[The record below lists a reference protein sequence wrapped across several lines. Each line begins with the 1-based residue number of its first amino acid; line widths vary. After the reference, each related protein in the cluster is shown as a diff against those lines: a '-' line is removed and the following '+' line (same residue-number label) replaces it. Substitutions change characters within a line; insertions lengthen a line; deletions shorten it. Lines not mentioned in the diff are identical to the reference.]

1 MKLIGLTGAIG
12 SGKSSVSA
20 LFERK
25 GAIIIDGDGIAKQ
38 LQQKGSTTLQKMVDE
53 FGDILLESGELD
65 RAKVAKLVFGD
76 AEMLKRLNA
85 IMHPAIGI
93 EILRQIELNMTTD
106 NVVVLDMP
114 LLVENPR
121 DGMSGLVV
129 VDVDPEVAIAR
140 LVQFRNMNEE
150 DARRRMASQAS
161 REDRLKVADR
171 IIDNSGR
178 SWKVLVRKLMTFGIG
193 SPRCQMHNRVQAH
206 SRKRVHSDSR

>member
-20 LFERK
+20 LFARK

-38 LQQKGSTTLQKMVDE
+38 LQQKGSPTLQKLVDE

-65 RAKVAKLVFGD
+65 RAKVAQMVFGD
-76 AEMLKRLNA
+76 ADMLKRLNA
-85 IMHPAIGI
+85 IMHPAIGV
-93 EILRQIELNMTTD
+93 EILRQIELNMATD

-129 VDVDPEVAIAR
+129 VDVDPEVAISR
-140 LVQFRNMNEE
+140 LVQFRSMNEE
-150 DARRRMASQAS
+150 DARRRMANQAS

-171 IIDNSGR
+171 VIDNSGKPEDLTAQVDDV
-178 SWKVLVRKLMTFGIG
+178 WDWFATLPNAQQGAGTLTPKGK
-193 SPRCQMHNRVQAH
+193 
-206 SRKRVHSDSR
+206 

>member
-93 EILRQIELNMTTD
+93 EILRQIELNMTTE

-171 IIDNSGR
+171 IIDNSGD
-178 SWKVLVRKLMTFGIG
+178 LG
-193 SPRCQMHNRVQAH
+193 SLGSQVDDVWDWFATLPNAQQGAGALTQK
-206 SRKRVHSDSR
+206 SK

>member
-171 IIDNSGR
+171 IIDNSGNPE
-178 SWKVLVRKLMTFGIG
+178 SLG
-193 SPRCQMHNRVQAH
+193 SQVDDVWDWFATLPNAQQGAGALTQK
-206 SRKRVHSDSR
+206 SR

>member
-171 IIDNSGR
+171 IIDNSGD
-178 SWKVLVRKLMTFGIG
+178 LG
-193 SPRCQMHNRVQAH
+193 SLGSQVDDVWDWFATLPNAQQGAGALTQK
-206 SRKRVHSDSR
+206 ST

>member
-121 DGMSGLVV
+121 EGMSGLVV

-171 IIDNSGR
+171 IIDNSGNPE
-178 SWKVLVRKLMTFGIG
+178 SLG
-193 SPRCQMHNRVQAH
+193 SQVDDVWDWFATLPNAQQGAGALTQK
-206 SRKRVHSDSR
+206 ST

>member
-20 LFERK
+20 IFARK

-38 LQQKGSTTLQKMVDE
+38 LQQKGSATLKKMVDE
-53 FGDILLESGELD
+53 FGDILLETGELD
-65 RAKVAKLVFGD
+65 RAKVAQLVFGD
-76 AEMLKRLNA
+76 ADLLKRLNA
-85 IMHPAIGI
+85 IMHPAISA
-93 EILRQIELNMTTD
+93 EILRQIEANTATD

-121 DGMSGLVV
+121 EGMSGLVV
-129 VDVDPEVAIAR
+129 VDVDPEVAISR
-140 LVQFRNMNEE
+140 LVQFRNMNED

-171 IIDNSGR
+171 VIDNSG
-178 SWKVLVRKLMTFGIG
+178 SPDALDAQVDEVWDWFATLPNAQPGAG
-193 SPRCQMHNRVQAH
+193 SLAQK
-206 SRKRVHSDSR
+206 SK

>member
-20 LFERK
+20 LFARK

-53 FGDILLESGELD
+53 FGDILLETGELD
-65 RAKVAKLVFGD
+65 RAKVAQLVFGD
-76 AEMLKRLNA
+76 ADLLKRLNA
-85 IMHPAIGI
+85 IMHPAISA
-93 EILRQIELNMTTD
+93 EILRQIEANTATD
-106 NVVVLDMP
+106 NVVGLDMP

-121 DGMSGLVV
+121 EGMSGLVV
-129 VDVDPEVAIAR
+129 VDVDPEVAISR
-140 LVQFRNMNEE
+140 LVQFRNMNED

-171 IIDNSGR
+171 VIDNSG
-178 SWKVLVRKLMTFGIG
+178 SPDALDAQVDEVWDWFATLPNAQPGAG
-193 SPRCQMHNRVQAH
+193 SLAQK
-206 SRKRVHSDSR
+206 SK

>member
-38 LQQKGSTTLQKMVDE
+38 LQQQGSPTLQKLVDE
-53 FGDILLESGELD
+53 FGDILLDSGELD

-85 IMHPAIGI
+85 IMHPAIGV
-93 EILRQIELNMTTD
+93 EILRQIELNIATD

-129 VDVDPEVAIAR
+129 VDVDPEVAISR

-171 IIDNSGR
+171 IIDNSG
-178 SWKVLVRKLMTFGIG
+178 SPEDLG
-193 SPRCQMHNRVQAH
+193 SQVDDVWDWFATLPNAQQGAGAL
-206 SRKRVHSDSR
+206 SQKSK

>member
-1 MKLIGLTGAIG
+1 M
-12 SGKSSVSA
+12 SA

-171 IIDNSGR
+171 VIDNSGNPE
-178 SWKVLVRKLMTFGIG
+178 SLG
-193 SPRCQMHNRVQAH
+193 SQVDDVWDWFATLPNAQQGAGALTQK
-206 SRKRVHSDSR
+206 ST

>member
-1 MKLIGLTGAIG
+1 
-12 SGKSSVSA
+12 VSA
-20 LFERK
+20 LFARR

-38 LQQKGSTTLQKMVDE
+38 LQQKGSPTLQKLVDE

-65 RAKVAKLVFGD
+65 RAKVAQMVFGD
-76 AEMLKRLNA
+76 ANMLKRLNA
-85 IMHPAIGI
+85 IMHPAIGV
-93 EILRQIELNMTTD
+93 EILRQIELNMATD

-129 VDVDPEVAIAR
+129 VDVDPEVAISR

-150 DARRRMASQAS
+150 DARRRMANQAN

-171 IIDNSGR
+171 VIDNSGKPEDLTAQVDDVWDWFATLPNAQQGAGTLTQK
-178 SWKVLVRKLMTFGIG
+178 SK
-193 SPRCQMHNRVQAH
+193 
-206 SRKRVHSDSR
+206 

>member
-20 LFERK
+20 LFARK

-38 LQQKGSTTLQKMVDE
+38 LQQKGSVTLQKMVDE
-53 FGDILLESGELD
+53 FGDILLDSGELD

-85 IMHPAIGI
+85 IMHPAIGV
-93 EILRQIELNMTTD
+93 EILRQIELNIATD

-121 DGMSGLVV
+121 DGMSCLVV
-129 VDVDPEVAIAR
+129 VDVDPEVAIYR

-171 IIDNSGR
+171 IIDNSG
-178 SWKVLVRKLMTFGIG
+178 SQESLG
-193 SPRCQMHNRVQAH
+193 SQVDDVWDWFATLPNAQQGAGAL
-206 SRKRVHSDSR
+206 SQKST

>member
-76 AEMLKRLNA
+76 AEMLKHLNA
-85 IMHPAIGI
+85 IMHPAIGV
-93 EILRQIELNMTTD
+93 EILRQIESNMTTD
-106 NVVVLDMP
+106 NIVVLDMP

-121 DGMSGLVV
+121 DGLSGLVV

-171 IIDNSGR
+171 IIDNSGD
-178 SWKVLVRKLMTFGIG
+178 LG
-193 SPRCQMHNRVQAH
+193 SLGSQVDDVWDWFATLPNAQQGAGALTQK
-206 SRKRVHSDSR
+206 ST

>member
-20 LFERK
+20 LFARK

-38 LQQKGSTTLQKMVDE
+38 LQQKGSPTLQNLIDE

-65 RAKVAKLVFGD
+65 RAKVAQMVFGD
-76 AEMLKRLNA
+76 ADMLKRLNA
-85 IMHPAIGI
+85 IMHPAIGV
-93 EILRQIELNMTTD
+93 EILRQIELNMATD

-129 VDVDPEVAIAR
+129 VDVDPEVAISR

-150 DARRRMASQAS
+150 DARRRMANQAS

-171 IIDNSGR
+171 VIDNSGKPEDLTAQVDDVWDWFATLPNAQQGAGTLTQK
-178 SWKVLVRKLMTFGIG
+178 SK
-193 SPRCQMHNRVQAH
+193 
-206 SRKRVHSDSR
+206 

>member
-20 LFERK
+20 LFARK

-38 LQQKGSTTLQKMVDE
+38 LQQKGSATLQKMVDE
-53 FGDILLESGELD
+53 FGDILLETGELD
-65 RAKVAKLVFGD
+65 RAKVAQLVFGD
-76 AEMLKRLNA
+76 ADLLKRLNA
-85 IMHPAIGI
+85 IMHPAISA
-93 EILRQIELNMTTD
+93 EILRQIEANTATE

-121 DGMSGLVV
+121 EGMSGLVV
-129 VDVDPEVAIAR
+129 VDVDPEVAISR
-140 LVQFRNMNEE
+140 LVQFRNMNED

-171 IIDNSGR
+171 VIDNSG
-178 SWKVLVRKLMTFGIG
+178 SPDALDAQVDEVWDWFSTLPNAQPGAG
-193 SPRCQMHNRVQAH
+193 SLAQK
-206 SRKRVHSDSR
+206 SK

>member
-20 LFERK
+20 MFARK
-25 GAIIIDGDGIAKQ
+25 GAVIIDGDGIAKQ
-38 LQQKGSTTLQKMVDE
+38 LQQKGSATLQKMVDE
-53 FGDILLESGELD
+53 FGDILFESGELD
-65 RAKVAKLVFGD
+65 RAKVAQLVFGD

-93 EILRQIELNMTTD
+93 EILRQIESNMATD

-129 VDVDPEVAIAR
+129 VDVDPELAISR

-171 IIDNSGR
+171 VIDNSG
-178 SWKVLVRKLMTFGIG
+178 GIEALAPQVDEVWDWFATLPNAQPGAG
-193 SPRCQMHNRVQAH
+193 SLAQK
-206 SRKRVHSDSR
+206 SK

>member
-85 IMHPAIGI
+85 IMHPAIGV
-93 EILRQIELNMTTD
+93 EILRQIESNMTTD
-106 NVVVLDMP
+106 NIVVLDMP

-121 DGMSGLVV
+121 DGLSGLVV

-171 IIDNSGR
+171 IIDNSGNPE
-178 SWKVLVRKLMTFGIG
+178 SLG
-193 SPRCQMHNRVQAH
+193 SQVDDVWDWFATLPNAQQGAGALTQK
-206 SRKRVHSDSR
+206 SR

>member
-20 LFERK
+20 LFARK

-38 LQQKGSTTLQKMVDE
+38 LQQKGSATLQKMVDE
-53 FGDILLESGELD
+53 FGDILLETGELD
-65 RAKVAKLVFGD
+65 RAKVAQLVFGD
-76 AEMLKRLNA
+76 ADLLKRLNA
-85 IMHPAIGI
+85 IMHPAISA
-93 EILRQIELNMTTD
+93 EILRQIKANKATD

-121 DGMSGLVV
+121 EGMSGLVV
-129 VDVDPEVAIAR
+129 VDVDPEVAISR
-140 LVQFRNMNEE
+140 LVQFRNMNED

-171 IIDNSGR
+171 VIDNSG
-178 SWKVLVRKLMTFGIG
+178 SPDALDAQVDEVWDWFATLPNAQPGAG
-193 SPRCQMHNRVQAH
+193 SLAQK
-206 SRKRVHSDSR
+206 SK

>member
-20 LFERK
+20 LFASK

-38 LQQKGSTTLQKMVDE
+38 LQQKGSATLQKMVDE
-53 FGDILLESGELD
+53 FGDILLDTGELD
-65 RAKVAKLVFGD
+65 RAKVAQLVFGD
-76 AEMLKRLNA
+76 ADLLKRLNA
-85 IMHPAIGI
+85 IMHPAISA
-93 EILRQIELNMTTD
+93 EILRQIEANTETD

-121 DGMSGLVV
+121 EGMSGLVV
-129 VDVDPEVAIAR
+129 VDVDPEVAISR
-140 LVQFRNMNEE
+140 LVQYRNMNED

-171 IIDNSGR
+171 VIDNSG
-178 SWKVLVRKLMTFGIG
+178 SPDALDAQVDEVWDWFATLPNAQPGAG
-193 SPRCQMHNRVQAH
+193 SLAQK
-206 SRKRVHSDSR
+206 SR

>member
-20 LFERK
+20 LFARK

-38 LQQKGSTTLQKMVDE
+38 LQQKGSATLQKMVDE
-53 FGDILLESGELD
+53 FGDILLETGELD
-65 RAKVAKLVFGD
+65 RAKVAQLVFVD
-76 AEMLKRLNA
+76 ADLLKRLNA
-85 IMHPAIGI
+85 IMHPAISA
-93 EILRQIELNMTTD
+93 EILRQIEANTATD

-121 DGMSGLVV
+121 EGMSGLVV
-129 VDVDPEVAIAR
+129 VDVDPEVAISR
-140 LVQFRNMNEE
+140 LVQFRNMNED

-171 IIDNSGR
+171 VIDNSG
-178 SWKVLVRKLMTFGIG
+178 SPDALDAQVDEVWDWFATLPNAQPGAG
-193 SPRCQMHNRVQAH
+193 SLAQK
-206 SRKRVHSDSR
+206 SK

>member
-20 LFERK
+20 LFASK

-38 LQQKGSTTLQKMVDE
+38 LQQKGSATLQKMVDE
-53 FGDILLESGELD
+53 FGDILLDTGELD
-65 RAKVAKLVFGD
+65 RAKVAQLVFGD
-76 AEMLKRLNA
+76 ADLLKRLNA
-85 IMHPAIGI
+85 IMHPAISA
-93 EILRQIELNMTTD
+93 EILRQIEANTETD

-121 DGMSGLVV
+121 EGMSGLVV
-129 VDVDPEVAIAR
+129 VDVDPEVAISR
-140 LVQFRNMNEE
+140 LVQFRHMNED

-171 IIDNSGR
+171 VIDNSG
-178 SWKVLVRKLMTFGIG
+178 SPDALDAQVDEVWDWFATLPNAQPGAG
-193 SPRCQMHNRVQAH
+193 SLAQK
-206 SRKRVHSDSR
+206 SK

>member
-20 LFERK
+20 LFARK

-38 LQQKGSTTLQKMVDE
+38 LQQKGSPTLQKLVDE
-53 FGDILLESGELD
+53 FGDILPESGELD
-65 RAKVAKLVFGD
+65 RAKVAQMVFGD
-76 AEMLKRLNA
+76 ADMLKRLNA
-85 IMHPAIGI
+85 IMHPAIGV
-93 EILRQIELNMTTD
+93 EILRQIELNMATD

-129 VDVDPEVAIAR
+129 VDVEPEVAISR

-150 DARRRMASQAS
+150 DARRRMANQAS

-171 IIDNSGR
+171 VIDNSGKPEDLTAQVDDVWDWFATLPNAQQGAGTLTQK
-178 SWKVLVRKLMTFGIG
+178 SK
-193 SPRCQMHNRVQAH
+193 
-206 SRKRVHSDSR
+206 

>member
-20 LFERK
+20 LFARK

-38 LQQKGSTTLQKMVDE
+38 LQQKGSPTLQKLVDE

-65 RAKVAKLVFGD
+65 RAKVAQMVFGD
-76 AEMLKRLNA
+76 ADMLKRLNA
-85 IMHPAIGI
+85 IMHPAIGV
-93 EILRQIELNMTTD
+93 EILRQIELNMATD

-129 VDVDPEVAIAR
+129 VDVDPEVAISR

-150 DARRRMASQAS
+150 DARRRMANQAS

-171 IIDNSGR
+171 VIDNSGKPEDLTAQVDDV
-178 SWKVLVRKLMTFGIG
+178 WDWFATLPNAQQGAGTLTPKGK
-193 SPRCQMHNRVQAH
+193 
-206 SRKRVHSDSR
+206 

>member
-38 LQQKGSTTLQKMVDE
+38 LQQQGSPTLQKLVDE
-53 FGDILLESGELD
+53 FGDILLDSGELD
-65 RAKVAKLVFGD
+65 RAKVAQLVFGD

-85 IMHPAIGI
+85 IMHPAIGV
-93 EILRQIELNMTTD
+93 EILRQIELNIATD

-129 VDVDPEVAIAR
+129 VDVDPEVAISR

-171 IIDNSGR
+171 IIDNSG
-178 SWKVLVRKLMTFGIG
+178 SPEDLG
-193 SPRCQMHNRVQAH
+193 SQVDDVWDWFATLPNAQQGAGAL
-206 SRKRVHSDSR
+206 SQKSE

>member
-20 LFERK
+20 LFARK

-38 LQQKGSTTLQKMVDE
+38 LQQKGSATLQKMVDE
-53 FGDILLESGELD
+53 FGDILLETGELD
-65 RAKVAKLVFGD
+65 RAKVAQLVFGD
-76 AEMLKRLNA
+76 ANLLKRLNA
-85 IMHPAIGI
+85 IMHPAISA
-93 EILRQIELNMTTD
+93 EILRQIEANTATD

-121 DGMSGLVV
+121 EGMSGLVV
-129 VDVDPEVAIAR
+129 VDVDPEVAISR
-140 LVQFRNMNEE
+140 LVQFRNMNED

-171 IIDNSGR
+171 VIDNSG
-178 SWKVLVRKLMTFGIG
+178 SPDALDAQVDEVWDWFATLPNAQPGAG
-193 SPRCQMHNRVQAH
+193 SLAQK
-206 SRKRVHSDSR
+206 S

>member
-20 LFERK
+20 LFARR

-38 LQQKGSTTLQKMVDE
+38 LQQKGSPTLQKLVDE

-65 RAKVAKLVFGD
+65 RAKVAQMVFGD
-76 AEMLKRLNA
+76 ADMLKRLNA
-85 IMHPAIGI
+85 IMHPAIGV
-93 EILRQIELNMTTD
+93 EILRQIELNMATD

-129 VDVDPEVAIAR
+129 VDVDPEVAISR

-150 DARRRMASQAS
+150 DARRRMANQAS

-171 IIDNSGR
+171 VIDNSGKPEDLTAQVDDVWDWFATLPNAQQGAGTLTQK
-178 SWKVLVRKLMTFGIG
+178 SK
-193 SPRCQMHNRVQAH
+193 
-206 SRKRVHSDSR
+206 

>member
-20 LFERK
+20 LFARK

-38 LQQKGSTTLQKMVDE
+38 LQQKGSATLQKMVDE
-53 FGDILLESGELD
+53 FGDILLETGELD
-65 RAKVAKLVFGD
+65 RATVAQLVFGD
-76 AEMLKRLNA
+76 ADLLKRLNA
-85 IMHPAIGI
+85 IMHPAISA
-93 EILRQIELNMTTD
+93 EILRQIEANTATD

-121 DGMSGLVV
+121 EGMSGLVV
-129 VDVDPEVAIAR
+129 VDVDPEVAISR
-140 LVQFRNMNEE
+140 LVQFRNMNED

-171 IIDNSGR
+171 VIDNSG
-178 SWKVLVRKLMTFGIG
+178 SPDALDAQVDEVWDWFATLPNAQPGAG
-193 SPRCQMHNRVQAH
+193 SLAQK
-206 SRKRVHSDSR
+206 SK

>member
-20 LFERK
+20 LFARK

-38 LQQKGSTTLQKMVDE
+38 LQQKGSPTLQKLVEE

-65 RAKVAKLVFGD
+65 RAKVAQMVFGD
-76 AEMLKRLNA
+76 ADMLKRLNA
-85 IMHPAIGI
+85 IMHPAIGV
-93 EILRQIELNMTTD
+93 EILRQIELNMATD

-129 VDVDPEVAIAR
+129 VDVEPEVAISR

-150 DARRRMASQAS
+150 DARRRMANQAS

-171 IIDNSGR
+171 VIDNSGKPEDLTAQVDDVWDWFATLPNAQQGAGTLTQK
-178 SWKVLVRKLMTFGIG
+178 SK
-193 SPRCQMHNRVQAH
+193 
-206 SRKRVHSDSR
+206 

>member
-85 IMHPAIGI
+85 IMHPAIGV

-171 IIDNSGR
+171 IIDNSR
-178 SWKVLVRKLMTFGIG
+178 DPESLG
-193 SPRCQMHNRVQAH
+193 SQVDDVWDWFATLPNAQQGAGALTQK
-206 SRKRVHSDSR
+206 ST

>member
-121 DGMSGLVV
+121 DGLSGLVV
-129 VDVDPEVAIAR
+129 VDVDPEVAISR

-171 IIDNSGR
+171 IIDNSGNPE
-178 SWKVLVRKLMTFGIG
+178 SLG
-193 SPRCQMHNRVQAH
+193 SQVDDVWDWFATLPNAQQGAGALTQK
-206 SRKRVHSDSR
+206 ST

>member
-20 LFERK
+20 LFARK

-38 LQQKGSTTLQKMVDE
+38 LQQKGSATLKKMVDE
-53 FGDILLESGELD
+53 FGDILLETGELD
-65 RAKVAKLVFGD
+65 RAKVAQLVFGD
-76 AEMLKRLNA
+76 ADLLKRLNA
-85 IMHPAIGI
+85 IMHPAISA
-93 EILRQIELNMTTD
+93 EILRQIEANTATD

-121 DGMSGLVV
+121 EGMSGLVV
-129 VDVDPEVAIAR
+129 VDVDPEVAISR
-140 LVQFRNMNEE
+140 LVQFRNMNED

-171 IIDNSGR
+171 VIDNSG
-178 SWKVLVRKLMTFGIG
+178 SPDALDAQVDEVWDWFATLPNAQPGAG
-193 SPRCQMHNRVQAH
+193 SLAQK
-206 SRKRVHSDSR
+206 SK

>member
-1 MKLIGLTGAIG
+1 
-12 SGKSSVSA
+12 
-20 LFERK
+20 
-25 GAIIIDGDGIAKQ
+25 
-38 LQQKGSTTLQKMVDE
+38 
-53 FGDILLESGELD
+53 
-65 RAKVAKLVFGD
+65 
-76 AEMLKRLNA
+76 LKRLNA

-93 EILRQIELNMTTD
+93 EIMRQIDLNMTTD

-129 VDVDPEVAIAR
+129 VDVDPEVAISR

-171 IIDNSGR
+171 IIDNSG
-178 SWKVLVRKLMTFGIG
+178 SPEDLG
-193 SPRCQMHNRVQAH
+193 SQVDDVWDWFATLPNAQQGAGAL
-206 SRKRVHSDSR
+206 SQKSE

>member
-38 LQQKGSTTLQKMVDE
+38 LQQKGSTTLQRMVDE

-171 IIDNSGR
+171 IIDNSGNPE
-178 SWKVLVRKLMTFGIG
+178 SLG
-193 SPRCQMHNRVQAH
+193 SQVDDVWDWFATLPNAQQGAGALTQK
-206 SRKRVHSDSR
+206 SR